1 MKGFFKV
8 FNGATNRCNH
18 PIHERNWHK
27 MDQIYSIHH
36 LVSLDAVN
44 GYLKAI
50 DAPEIDQNP
59 INRAYYHYR

>member
-1 MKGFFKV
+1 
-8 FNGATNRCNH
+8 
-18 PIHERNWHK
+18 

-36 LVSLDAVN
+36 LVSLDAAN

-59 INRAYYHYR
+59 INCAYYHHRQTAFPIEFKEESV